1 MFVFSLLVNDVH
13 AQSGAGSS
21 LMSIVPFIA
30 IFVLMYFLVIRPQSK
45 RAKEQKTMQESLT
58 TGKFIVTTGGIIGRV
73 VKVEEQELH
82 LEVSKGQV
90 IRMFKA
96 HVAGILENQKQS
108 LAGKEAEEVADT
120 GAKNARR
127 PAVSKAAAKRVA
139 ETKKKASESK

>member
-13 AQSGAGSS
+13 AQSGASSS
-21 LMSIVPFIA
+21 LMSIVPFVA

-45 RAKEQKTMQESLT
+45 RAKELKTMQDSLA
-58 TGKFIVTTGGIIGRV
+58 TGKFVVTTGGIIGRI

-82 LEVSKGQV
+82 LEISKGQV

-96 HVAGILENQKQS
+96 HVGGVLENQKQS
-108 LAGKEAEEVADT
+108 LAGKEAEGAADT
-120 GAKNARR
+120 NEKNIRR